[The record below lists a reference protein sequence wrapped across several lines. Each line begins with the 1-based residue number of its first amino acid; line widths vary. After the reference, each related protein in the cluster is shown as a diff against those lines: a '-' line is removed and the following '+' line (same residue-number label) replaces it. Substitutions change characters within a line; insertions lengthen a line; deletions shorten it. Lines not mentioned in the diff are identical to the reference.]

1 MTDDVRLV
9 REAIDAEA
17 LLTAVADAD
26 AGANVLFI
34 GTTRGLTDG
43 LATALLEYEAHEP
56 MALASL
62 RRLRDEAVARF
73 ELTACAIVHRLGE
86 VPVGQASVGLATSAP
101 HRRSAFAAGEWLMER
116 IKREVPIWKCEEG
129 PDGAR
134 AWVHPGG
141 APEPDAGIAGGD
153 VHAR

>member
-26 AGANVLFI
+26 AGANVLFL

-73 ELTACAIVHRLGE
+73 ELTACAIVHRLGD

-101 HRRSAFAAGEWLMER
+101 HRRAAFAAAEWLMER
-116 IKREVPIWKCEEG
+116 IKQEVPIWKCEQR
-129 PDGAR
+129 PDGGR
-134 AWVHPGG
+134 EWQHPGG
-141 APEPDAGIAGGD
+141 MPAIAARAPGPSA
-153 VHAR
+153 